1 MSNSTIKKRT
11 LKRTM
16 RGKPMNSYIGNVHA
30 YTCIYIVQHN
40 VIHGVFSWGF
50 FLRTCLPHI

>member
-40 VIHGVFSWGF
+40 VIHGVFS
-50 FLRTCLPHI
+50 